1 MKELSEMT
9 KEELQDYAVQLR
21 DEKSALEAE
30 KAELSGKLAETNELN
45 KTLQKRNND
54 LFMKVEQQG
63 APQGGKKEEDEDV
76 QTCEDFA
83 KTLKI

>member
-9 KEELQDYAVQLR
+9 REELQDYALQLR
-21 DEKSALEAE
+21 EEKSVLETE
-30 KAELSGKLAETNELN
+30 KSDLAGKLEETNELN
-45 KTLQKRNND
+45 KALQKRNND

-63 APQGGKKEEDEDV
+63 TPQGGQEPPAPVQSCEE
-76 QTCEDFA
+76 FA